1 MSEIKNIRV
10 TDYLTNE
17 IDFNDSDR
25 LTSGYI
31 GLDQSIKGFRRSGT
45 YLVAGAE
52 KSGKSSFLMAML
64 IHFLSLG
71 KKVAVFDTEL
81 TGLQFYAR
89 LVAIKNCLS
98 VSEAEE
104 DQNLIKNVRKEFD
117 NQILRFDSTTLSKDG
132 KFDIEL
138 TLDLANKANK
148 QLGAEVLIFDN
159 LTTYQSQNSTTTY
172 TDLPAAMTKIITLAK
187 QLKVWSFVVTHA
199 KDQVKVSE
207 VPKAV
212 KTYIDDNEP
221 QRIFTNSIALIRK
234 PTSADIYG
242 GAQAKSQF
250 SGTLIVWRPY
260 QEYRDSTNIKRLTTI
275 VVSGFRD
282 GATKDVLMDFDEE
295 KVTFTE
301 TDLEKMSF
309 TQKINSMKN
318 IPQKPTE
325 EDDFDNNK
333 ILPIQKE
340 ML

>member
-1 MSEIKNIRV
+1 MQEIKNIRV
-10 TDYLTNE
+10 TDFLTSE
-17 IDFNDSDR
+17 IDFTDSER
-25 LTSGYI
+25 LTSGYA

-45 YLVAGAE
+45 YLIAGAE

-71 KKVAVFDTEL
+71 KKVAFFDTEL

-89 LVAIKNCLS
+89 LVAIKSYLQ
-98 VSEAEE
+98 VSEVEA
-104 DQNLIKNVRKEFD
+104 DQNLIKRTRTEFD
-117 NQILRFDSTTLSKDG
+117 GQLLRFDSTTLSNNG
-132 KFDIEL
+132 KFDIDL
-138 TLDLANKANK
+138 TLDLANKAK
-148 QLGAEVLIFDN
+148 KDLGAEVLIFDN

-172 TDLPAAMTKIITLAK
+172 TDLPSAMTKIITLTK
-187 QLKVWSFVVTHA
+187 QLKTWSFVVTHA

-207 VPKAV
+207 IPKAV

-221 QRIFTNSIALIRK
+221 QRVFTNSIALIRK

-260 QEYRDSTNIKRLTTI
+260 QEYRDSTNIKRLTSI

-282 GATKDVLMDFDEE
+282 GASKDVLMDFDEE

-309 TQKINSMKN
+309 SQKITLMKN
-318 IPQKPTE
+318 VPQKPME
-325 EDDFDNNK
+325 EDDLVDNK
-333 ILPIQKE
+333 TLSIQKD
-340 ML
+340 LL